1 MLSSVRRLPAL
12 SLLLTLI
19 CVGFEQASCCCP
31 KAYPP
36 LSHGISQLR
45 FPWMSS
51 SISDLVIVDSWF
63 GFALLAIL
71 QCRPMVTKVEN
82 FVHDP
87 GLLACLL
94 PPWNLLVRGEKHFFH
109 VTWEGLHVTVNQDS
123 EFTSNLDL
131 KELDN
136 LWVSYL
142 IEVQAHS
149 KIKDAELQL
158 QARVCQDKVVVTI
171 DIRALVFT
179 FMMLDL
185 ERLGSKIKSI
195 WLWIELSGKCQVESL
210 NLFFS

>member
-1 MLSSVRRLPAL
+1 M
-12 SLLLTLI
+12 
-19 CVGFEQASCCCP
+19 
-31 KAYPP
+31 
-36 LSHGISQLR
+36 
-45 FPWMSS
+45 
-51 SISDLVIVDSWF
+51 
-63 GFALLAIL
+63 
-71 QCRPMVTKVEN
+71 
-82 FVHDP
+82 
-87 GLLACLL
+87 
-94 PPWNLLVRGEKHFFH
+94 
-109 VTWEGLHVTVNQDS
+109 
-123 EFTSNLDL
+123 DL

-149 KIKDAELQL
+149 KIKEAELQL
-158 QARVCQDKVVVTI
+158 QARVCQDKAVVTI